1 MIDAVIGHPILFL
14 SANNELDA
22 PMERRRLDGV
32 RRFVR
37 ASGLRVAVRAVPLV
51 NAGKLPAILAHFRP
65 SGCVAECGGI
75 GEPIPPERFGDVPV
89 VYFEAPDGAGWRDVV
104 SVVADDVAVARM
116 AFRELAMAHPPVFA
130 AVPWNCRVGWSE
142 RRMKAFRAICA
153 ETGAKCLVFRNHP
166 REGDDARTARLA
178 KWAAALPLHAAVF
191 AVNDPTAW
199 EVERAFAAVGRA
211 LPRTATLVG
220 VDAIG
225 PRRDFQSTDI
235 SSIQLDFEVAG
246 YLAARALVERIAA
259 QGGRA
264 GRRAVHPPARLGIP
278 FSPLLVDR
286 RRSTGGRGRR
296 ENWIMDAVDI
306 IRREACDGLSAAG
319 IAARFRCSRRLFD
332 IRFKEAL
339 GHTAQDEIEHVRLEK
354 AFELLRNGAPIG
366 AIAALCGYRSDTT
379 LRWVFLH
386 RTGMSMREW
395 RTRNRF

>member
-1 MIDAVIGHPILFL
+1 MMEAMIEHPILFL
-14 SANNELDA
+14 SANDELDA
-22 PMERRRLDGV
+22 PMERRRLAGV
-32 RRFVR
+32 RRFARSCGLHFAVHAIPK
-37 ASGLRVAVRAVPLV
+37 ASAR
-51 NAGKLPAILAHFRP
+51 KLPAILAQFRP

-75 GEPIPPERFGDVPV
+75 GAPIPPERFGDVPV
-89 VYFEAPDGAGWRDVV
+89 VYFEAPDGPGWRNVV
-104 SVVADDVAVARM
+104 SVVADEAAVARM

-142 RRMKAFRAICA
+142 RRMAAFRAICA
-153 ETGAKCLVFRNHP
+153 EAGAKCLVFGNHP
-166 REGDDARTARLA
+166 RENDDARAARLA
-178 KWAAALPLHAAVF
+178 KWAASLPPHAAVF
-191 AVNDPTAW
+191 AANDPIAW
-199 EVERAFAAVGRA
+199 EVERAFAAARRS

-225 PRRDFQSTDI
+225 PRRDFPSTGI

-246 YLAARALVERIAA
+246 YLAARALVERIVA
-259 QGGRA
+259 QGGSV
-264 GRRAVHPPARLGIP
+264 GRRAAHPPARLDIP

-306 IRREACDGLSAAG
+306 IRREACDGLSAADV
-319 IAARFRCSRRLFD
+319 AARFRCSRRLFD

-379 LRWVFLH
+379 MRWVFLH

-395 RTRNRF
+395 RSRNGL